1 MKTEIN
7 LSPLA
12 VACLERDAWKHVE
25 GISKAGRNRRIHAYA
40 VKKVAAFSD
49 IIARIAEQEVS
60 DFELKELER
69 AKKAR
74 DEVRGEDDD
83 GEEEDT
89 PMERAIM
96 EEKACEVENTFA
108 LF

>member
-1 MKTEIN
+1 MTTEIN

-60 DFELKELER
+60 DYELKELER
-69 AKKAR
+69 AKKVQG
-74 DEVRGEDDD
+74 DVRVEEDD
-83 GEEEDT
+83 EEDIT

-96 EEKACEVENTFA
+96 EEKSAEFENSFS
-108 LF
+108 LI

>member
-25 GISKAGRNRRIHAYA
+25 GISKAGRNRRVHAYA

-60 DFELKELER
+60 DYELKELEK

-74 DEVRGEDDD
+74 EEVRGEDAEDD
-83 GEEEDT
+83 EDVT
-89 PMERAIM
+89 PMEMEMM
-96 EEKACEVENTFA
+96 EEKSAEFENSFA
-108 LF
+108 LI